1 MVESNPAFS
10 YQTGAVRWAAP
21 ELIVLHDGKTVPCA
35 TKSSDIYALGC
46 IMLQVSVSFT
56 FVYDAE
62 TVTQVLY
69 GKPPYWWIKTALQV
83 MALKFRYQEPINNTM
98 HIQAYYLDFMRR
110 CWSVEC
116 EKRPSV
122 EEVLVFLE
130 KAISSGASP

>member
-62 TVTQVLY
+62 TVSAGAIRQ
-69 GKPPYWWIKTALQV
+69 TAL
-83 MALKFRYQEPINNTM
+83 
-98 HIQAYYLDFMRR
+98 
-110 CWSVEC
+110 
-116 EKRPSV
+116 
-122 EEVLVFLE
+122 LVDQDCP
-130 KAISSGASP
+130 ASHGIKVQIPRTH